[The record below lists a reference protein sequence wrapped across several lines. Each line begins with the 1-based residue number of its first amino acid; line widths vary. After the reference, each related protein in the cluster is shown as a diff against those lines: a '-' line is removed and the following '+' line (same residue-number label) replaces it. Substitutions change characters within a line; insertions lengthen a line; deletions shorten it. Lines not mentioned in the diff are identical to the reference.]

1 MNRSLS
7 LIWLHRGRAN
17 PEQNRRA
24 TGISPWAGHCQA
36 YTLCCPD
43 SICSALS
50 MGHLDSLGIFLLL
63 LAICVSRKHP
73 INSFQ
78 TKVQRCQKFHC
89 PFGDTDSIQPNEP
102 PAVEYEQ
109 QPGRWLTSTSAFLIY
124 SVNMHR
130 APSQCHIVE
139 VYITWLR
146 HGHCPRGPPSPV
158 RYSWVKINHSK
169 HS

>member
-1 MNRSLS
+1 
-7 LIWLHRGRAN
+7 
-17 PEQNRRA
+17 
-24 TGISPWAGHCQA
+24 
-36 YTLCCPD
+36 
-43 SICSALS
+43 

-63 LAICVSRKHP
+63 LSICVSRKHP

-78 TKVQRCQKFHC
+78 TKVQRTGKFHC
-89 PFGDTDSIQPNEP
+89 PFGDTDLIQPNEP

-109 QPGRWLTSTSAFLIY
+109 QPGRWLISTSAFLIY

-146 HGHCPRGPPSPV
+146 ETQPLPSRASQSV
-158 RYSWVKINHSK
+158 RYSWVKINNSK
-169 HS
+169 HSESTYYVPVIVLRDSHILIHLLFATTD